1 MKSLKRMLY
10 ELTMD
15 KDFVALKFL
24 IDRPNVFHVAGAT
37 HLETWHSRFLSW
49 ILDPTERHMLGYYP
63 FQRFLMAVAE
73 SAEENIDDIT
83 DIAMLN
89 VNQFRNPEVIAEKD
103 INKLDI
109 SELESIDETEK
120 NDDKGRLDVFFKVNV
135 VNDKDTQEEKR
146 LILAVEQKVYAR
158 VDVNQCN
165 KYLRKFEEKFKDET
179 FLLIALVPKSQMK
192 ESNEATFGSS
202 KWIGI
207 DYQQLVDIVL
217 MPCLENPDLSIYAKP
232 IIQQYVDAL
241 RMPYKGKRE
250 KLATIEEERT
260 LVRSIYDRFEDVF
273 KAITKISN
281 EEDSE
286 ERNYVNTVVTETYVE
301 VFRTIKWILNEEDD
315 VEEIWNF
322 STGFQ
327 RNIYKRWDEIN
338 INIKYVGE
346 EITIF
351 ANTVPELWKKT
362 LLWIEEQ
369 NLPLRQVIEEGFIL
383 GGGNRGN
390 RFAIAFQ
397 PIHKNRK
404 KFASIHTY
412 ESILTGETYYLETKI
427 NPQSAMKTI
436 AKLLNNL
443 GVEVHT
449 PLLENNGDGLVPD
462 NQSILLKEY

>member
-1 MKSLKRMLY
+1 MLY

-24 IDRPNVFHVAGAT
+24 IDRPNVFHVVGAT

-49 ILDPTERHMLGYYP
+49 LLDPTERHMLGYYP

-73 SAEENIDDIT
+73 SADENLDDIT

-109 SELESIDETEK
+109 DEQETIEDTEK
-120 NDDKGRLDVFFKVNV
+120 NDDKGRLDVFFKVNIV
-135 VNDKDTQEEKR
+135 DERDPSQEKK

-158 VDVNQCN
+158 VDVNQCH

-179 FLLIALVPKSQMK
+179 FLLVGLVPKSQIK

-202 KWIGI
+202 KWFGI

-286 ERNYVNTVVTETYVE
+286 ERNYVNTVVNETYGE
-301 VFRTIKWILNEEDD
+301 VFRTIKWILIEENDI
-315 VEEIWNF
+315 EEIWNF
-322 STGFQ
+322 TTPFQ
-327 RNIYKRWDEIN
+327 RNIYKRWDELHIV
-338 INIKYVGE
+338 IHHESEETVIKGK
-346 EITIF
+346 
-351 ANTVPELWKKT
+351 TVPELWENT
-362 LLWIEEQ
+362 LEWIEKHG
-369 NLPLRQVIEEGFIL
+369 LPLRQLVEEGFIL
-383 GGGNRGN
+383 GGRNTGNRY
-390 RFAIAFQ
+390 AIAFK
-397 PIHKNRK
+397 PIHKDQRK
-404 KFASIHTY
+404 FVSERTY
-412 ESILTGETYYLETKI
+412 DSILTGETYYIEAKI
-427 NPQSAMKTI
+427 NSRSCMVTI
-436 AKLLNNL
+436 AKLLKKL
-443 GVEVHT
+443 GVAVET
-449 PLLENNGDGLVPD
+449 PLLENSRD
-462 NQSILLKEY
+462 NSPTYSG